1 MSGCCC
7 RELLVEQG
15 LILLK
20 VADPYG
26 GVITVAARVGD
37 EIASGENPR
46 REDLARALVSS
57 QGQNVLCPVA
67 GIVSHRRVGSKQ
79 QRGYG
84 RPDPKDQSHF
94 NPPSLPTTIHEAH
107 DAG

>member
-1 MSGCCC
+1 MSPGIKY
-7 RELLVEQG
+7 RPLRIDVPALEP
-15 LILLK
+15 
-20 VADPYG
+20 APNRARTHRRDPLTLYRDRHIALRR
-26 GVITVAARVGD
+26 VDTVDQCHMLDHDV
-37 EIASGENPR
+37 
-46 REDLARALVSS
+46 
-57 QGQNVLCPVA
+57 
-67 GIVSHRRVGSKQ
+67 VSHRRVGSKQ